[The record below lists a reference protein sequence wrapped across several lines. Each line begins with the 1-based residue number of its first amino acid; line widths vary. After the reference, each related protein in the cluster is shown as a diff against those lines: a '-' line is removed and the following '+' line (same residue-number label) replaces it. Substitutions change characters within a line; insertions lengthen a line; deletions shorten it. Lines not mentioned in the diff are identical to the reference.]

1 MNAQR
6 VLLFHPALA
15 PYRVDMFN
23 ALARRCTLELV
34 FLEANVPKQ
43 AFDQARLRAL
53 LEVEPRYLLGGFTL
67 GGRSLR
73 LGIHG
78 LIGRFHP
85 DVVITSEFGLA
96 TASVVASRTLR
107 RSAFPLVVGTEDN
120 PSSVQDDTR
129 LHALG
134 RRVLLPYVDAVLTY
148 SQEAR
153 EMYLRRFRARQPVV
167 ASALVQNEQ
176 VIRERLERAGST
188 ARAQVRS
195 LGLLG
200 KRVLLY
206 VGRLAPE
213 KRVDRLVD
221 CFSRIRAAVADA
233 VLVLVGDGPEKER
246 LTQRIAGGIADG
258 SVVLAGRLEG
268 EALAAWYRMGSV
280 FALASEHE
288 PFGAVVNE
296 ALLAGM
302 PVVCSDRAGARVLVA
317 HGRNGA
323 VVDAGRPTDLDAAVI
338 DWLRRQPPVTA
349 EQLESPRAS
358 LMETTFDEAL
368 AAYLAALEAA
378 RRHRSGGR

>member
-1 MNAQR
+1 MNAPR

-15 PYRVDMFN
+15 PYRIDMFN
-23 ALARRCTLELV
+23 ALARRCMLELV
-34 FLEANVPKQ
+34 FLEANVPNQ
-43 AFDQARLRAL
+43 AFDQGKLRAL
-53 LEVEPRYLLGGFTL
+53 LEVEPRYLLDGLTL

-73 LGIHG
+73 LGIDG
-78 LIGRFHP
+78 SIRRFRP

-96 TASVVASRTLR
+96 TASVIASRSLR

-120 PSSVQDDTR
+120 PSSVQNDTR
-129 LHALG
+129 LHAVG
-134 RRVLLPYVDAVLTY
+134 RRVLLPHVDAVLTY

-153 EMYLRRFRARQPVV
+153 EMYLGRFRARQPVV
-167 ASALVQNEQ
+167 ASALVQSEQ
-176 VIRERLERAGST
+176 VIRDRLERAGS
-188 ARAQVRS
+188 AAHAQARS

-221 CFSRIRAAVADA
+221 CFSRIRAAVPDA
-233 VLVLVGDGPEKER
+233 VLVLVGDGPERER
-246 LTQRIAGGIADG
+246 LAHRGAGGVADR
-258 SVVLAGRLEG
+258 SVVFAGRLEG
-268 EALAAWYRMGSV
+268 EALAAWYRVGTV

-317 HGRNGA
+317 PGRNGA
-323 VVDAGRPTDLDAAVI
+323 VVDAGRPADLDAALI
-338 DWLRRQPPVTA
+338 EWLRRQPPVTA
-349 EQLESPRAS
+349 EQLEAPRAS
-358 LMETTFDEAL
+358 LMETTFDEAV
-368 AAYLAALEAA
+368 AAYMEALEAA
-378 RRHRSGGR
+378 RRHRSGSR